1 MNVSCTATCRHVRQR
16 VGGLPRSASAPP
28 AGWYRHGA
36 VPRLLSAFVAIAVVC
51 STVHADDAP
60 PPADPPAAAPVAD
73 PQVTGTDPS
82 TKPGGF
88 NDPDKKGPEPEPRG
102 PWYKGP
108 RGRKRVLHLSIAAAG
123 GALFLTSELLK
134 PQLAADNCRWCK
146 PPSFDESARDALVWD
161 NTRRADILSSI
172 DAYVVA
178 PIAGITLLA
187 LSDYGAGFPRFMD
200 DTITVFETV
209 ALTQVVVQ
217 AVKFTVGRQRPF
229 ARFGTDV
236 AFEPDQNLSFP
247 SGHSALGFSITVAAG
262 MVAHWRGY
270 WTEPYIWGTGIFLS
284 VSTEYLRMAADKHY
298 LSDVLV
304 GGGLGIAGGLLIP
317 RLMKE
322 DVPIV
327 PIKNGVAW
335 VGEF

>member
-1 MNVSCTATCRHVRQR
+1 MAVS
-16 VGGLPRSASAPP
+16 
-28 AGWYRHGA
+28 
-36 VPRLLSAFVAIAVVC
+36 RLIAVVVALAVV
-51 STVHADDAP
+51 SSVAHADDP
-60 PPADPPAAAPVAD
+60 PPSEPPAADPIASPPVAPAPSD
-73 PQVTGTDPS
+73 PTYRDPAY
-82 TKPGGF
+82 
-88 NDPDKKGPEPEPRG
+88 NDPDKKVPEPEPRG
-102 PWYKGP
+102 AWYKGP

-123 GALFLTSELLK
+123 GAIFLGTELLK
-134 PQLAADNCRWCK
+134 SNLISESCRWCK
-146 PPSFDESARDALVWD
+146 PPSFDESVRDALVWN

-187 LSDYGAGFPRFMD
+187 LSDHGAGLPRFMD

-209 ALTQVVVQ
+209 ALTQLVVQ
-217 AVKFTVGRQRPF
+217 AVKFTVARQRPF
-229 ARFGTDV
+229 ARFGSDV
-236 AFEPDQNLSFP
+236 SFEPDQNLSFP

-262 MVAHWRGY
+262 MVAHWRNY

>member
-1 MNVSCTATCRHVRQR
+1 MAVSRFLAA
-16 VGGLPRSASAPP
+16 L
-28 AGWYRHGA
+28 
-36 VPRLLSAFVAIAVVC
+36 VAIAIA
-51 STVHADDAP
+51 SPTAHADDAP
-60 PPADPPAAAPVAD
+60 PADPAAPAPAADPP
-73 PQVTGTDPS
+73 VTGTDPS
-82 TKPGGF
+82 TQPGGF

-123 GALFLTSELLK
+123 GVVFLGSELLK
-134 PQLAADNCRWCK
+134 PRLAADTCRWCK
-146 PPSFDESARDALVWD
+146 PPSFDASVRDALVWD
-161 NTRRADILSSI
+161 NTRRADVLSTI

-187 LSDYGAGFPRFMD
+187 LSDYDAGFPRFLD
-200 DTITVFETV
+200 DTIPVLETI
-209 ALTQVVVQ
+209 ALTQLVVQ

-262 MVAHWRGY
+262 MIAHWRNY

-298 LSDVLV
+298 FTDVLV
-304 GGGLGIAGGLLIP
+304 GGGIGIAGGLLIP
-317 RLMKE
+317 RLMRE